1 MSEKLIYY
9 TRYVSLILVTG
20 YHLMELDMIKIAF
33 PGILEHF
40 GVIGKDNHKQS
51 IVEFSKMYSSNLALG
66 IFATLFWGTIS
77 DMYGGLWTSVM
88 HIFVHIG
95 ITVYLAFCTDY
106 TAYFYAS
113 IALSFF
119 SNYTIALNTFMGW
132 IPSERKVAFIADHQF
147 WTSLMLQI
155 APIVGGFIA
164 NMAGTQ
170 ILTVY
175 HLFLAVL
182 LIAFNGLL
190 IFAFK
195 DFKEEVAPVNA
206 KAAQES
212 EDLKGFRGF
221 LNILKDKS
229 AVTLLILGIYL
240 RLVKKLV
247 DVALHLWAEVPT
259 AENGL
264 GFDKAALGTY
274 STIGGIASLVLYKFL
289 AEEKIELMP
298 KQLKQSFQATAVVI
312 FLFPFL
318 ALADGIVLNVGLMV
332 LILVFNYCF
341 SALFATWIGLLNVA
355 VRKEIKSKSYAMTL
369 AIRSIIGGFI
379 SHLSFGVL
387 KWSLESQAVTD
398 LLGGTLNSGCFFWL
412 FSAINLLMY
421 WYLKNLELVKKE
433 KNFELTL

>member
-1 MSEKLIYY
+1 
-9 TRYVSLILVTG
+9 
-20 YHLMELDMIKIAF
+20 
-33 PGILEHF
+33 
-40 GVIGKDNHKQS
+40 
-51 IVEFSKMYSSNLALG
+51 
-66 IFATLFWGTIS
+66 
-77 DMYGGLWTSVM
+77 MYGGLWTSVM

-170 ILTVY
+170 IMTIY

-182 LIAFNGLL
+182 LIAFNALL

-247 DVALHLWAEVPT
+247 DVALHLWAEVPRS
-259 AENGL
+259 ENGL

-318 ALADGIVLNVGLMV
+318 ALADGIFLNVGLMV

-398 LLGGTLNSGCFFWL
+398 LLGGALNSGCFFWL
-412 FSAINLLMY
+412 FSAINLAMY